1 MREYEYVSVDYKK
14 REVIMVGFGISEHRE
29 IIDDY
34 AARGYRYVGSIITEV
49 DSNAR
54 IRKSTWSSRKTR
66 RGGATPDK
74 PASARQGAR
83 R

>member
-34 AARGYRYVGSIITEV
+34 AARGYRYVDV
-49 DSNAR
+49 YKR
-54 IRKSTWSSRKTR
+54 QTR
-66 RGGATPDK
+66 TCAPSWR
-74 PASARQGAR
+74 
-83 R
+83 

>member
-14 REVIMVGFGISEHRE
+14 REVIMVGVGITEHRE

-54 IRKSTWSSRKTR
+54 IRKIDLVFEKD
-66 RGGATPDK
+66 A
-74 PASARQGAR
+74 
-83 R
+83 